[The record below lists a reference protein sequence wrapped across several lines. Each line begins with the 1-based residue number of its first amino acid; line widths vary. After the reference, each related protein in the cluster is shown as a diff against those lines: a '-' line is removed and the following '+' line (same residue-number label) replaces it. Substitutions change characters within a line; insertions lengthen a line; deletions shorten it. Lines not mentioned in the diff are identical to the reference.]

1 MDADVDFEIR
11 LAAFRWLT
19 DLRERS
25 GDVLSR
31 SALLTGFAFRDRQ
44 IGLMSPQQG
53 IWKPAMSRLPLSIT
67 TTLNGPY
74 RDAFNEQRGEID
86 YAYQG
91 SNPDRWDNAGLRQ
104 AMREQKPL
112 VYFHPVVFPGRYIA
126 SYPVFV
132 VRDDEAS
139 LRFSVQLDAPS
150 SITRLESEAIGEDR
164 HIRRAYYTST
174 VRRRVH
180 QASFRESVLM
190 AYGQM
195 CTLCRL
201 RHTEL
206 LDAAHIVADSD
217 PEGEPR
223 VSNGLALCKLHHA
236 AFDNFFLTVTPEYR
250 VEVQKSLLL
259 ETDGPMLVVGLQAI
273 HGQTIQLPRVVQ
285 QRPDQE
291 QLARRLDRFWA
302 AGLTATAGARS

>member
-1 MDADVDFEIR
+1 MAADIDLEIR
-11 LAAFRWLT
+11 LAAFAWLT

-25 GDVLSR
+25 GDVLAR
-31 SALLTGFAFRDRQ
+31 STLLSGFVFRDRT

-53 IWKPAMSRLPLSIT
+53 IWKPAVCRLPLSIT

-91 SNPDRWDNAGLRQ
+91 SDPDRWDNAGLRQ
-104 AMREQKPL
+104 AMHEQLPL
-112 VYFHPVVFPGRYIA
+112 VYFHPVAFPGRYLA

-132 VRDDEAS
+132 VRDDVAS
-139 LRFSVQLDAPS
+139 LRFSVQLDAAS
-150 SITRLESEAIGEDR
+150 SAMSSSGEAVGEDR

-174 VRRRVH
+174 VKRRVH

-190 AYGQM
+190 AYRQM
-195 CTLCRL
+195 CALCRL
-201 RHTEL
+201 KHTEL

-217 PEGEPR
+217 PDGEPR
-223 VSNGLALCKLHHA
+223 ISNGLALCKLHHA
-236 AFDNFFLTVTPEYR
+236 AFDNFFFTVTPEYR
-250 VEVQKSLLL
+250 VEVRTSLLL
-259 ETDGPMLVVGLQAI
+259 ETDGPMLVVGLQEI
-273 HGQTIQLPRVVQ
+273 HGQAIQLPRVIR

-291 QLARRLDRFWA
+291 QLARRLERFRA
-302 AGLTATAGARS
+302 AS